1 MMILRLISLFLL
13 FLVGRNL
20 FRAWRRLESQTRR
33 PTPPPPA
40 SGPQESAD
48 GFLTDQDISDADYEE
63 IP

>member
-20 FRAWRRLESQTRR
+20 YRAWRRLDAQSRR
-33 PTPPPPA
+33 PAPPPPDSRA
-40 SGPQESAD
+40 PGSAD
-48 GFLTDQDISDADYEE
+48 GFQTEQDISDADYEE